1 MSWISVCGID
11 DVSEDEP
18 KAVEVND
25 KKLVYSLSMSST
37 LQSKM
42 CVHMRLRCSQKA
54 LLKIKP

>member
-25 KKLVYSLSMSST
+25 E
-37 LQSKM
+37 
-42 CVHMRLRCSQKA
+42 LRIA
-54 LLKIKP
+54 LASNRITKFF